1 MTSRCSVQELGL
13 VVLALV
19 MAFWLRAAHTEQ
31 LAVEH
36 FDEGI
41 YSSGTWYDGI
51 FGAPYPAR
59 HLYAPP
65 LLPTMIDS
73 LAAVPSLN
81 DQAPFIPAIVLGFL
95 TVVAVWWVAR
105 SFFGQAAGLFVVF
118 VAAFSDF
125 HILFSRMALTDAP
138 VLFWICLSVG
148 LAVTAIARQS
158 FKLMV
163 VAGIVCGIAWW
174 TKYSGWLPVAIVVS
188 GSAFWWLLEGRK
200 QISAV
205 TMLKLWAA
213 MAITA
218 FVVWSP
224 WLWMLQDR
232 GGYQAVR
239 DNHGGYWMGVEGW
252 QQRLADHITYYFT
265 LEGWFGAVAVGVGL
279 LAAGTRRWIEL
290 KRSTWNSDS
299 QTRLSHDSAAAPFPS
314 NSALARFVVGAIV
327 LFVLGSAV
335 GTVGLL
341 TCIGVGGLA
350 GMFLWPVNAELHRR
364 SSANDPSPPVEG
376 GSGFFASDFS
386 SAATVD
392 PLLGTSV
399 VLAWFC
405 GMLLTTPMYAPYPR
419 LSLPLLASIWLA
431 SAAGISWWIEAII
444 NVERRGEDMMV
455 TRRGRVLR
463 QLTFVLVGG
472 AIGLAYLRVGNVNES
487 AIWRPRTSLRDV
499 SWQIGQ
505 TVLDDIDGTFVP
517 PEFSRNLDENGLI
530 LPGPPEPDSDA
541 GEDTNGAESTLA
553 QQIAPVADRSEPIAD
568 IQNPE
573 CVVYAFGEPA
583 VLKHLNEAG
592 LLCGPVQDF
601 AISPLAVKGDILPT
615 YLIFG
620 PNALRTPDMFNKWA
634 KDSWRFEPVTE
645 FHFVVSDIVAY
656 NLFAPLWVAQH
667 PECRVQKIELYRV
680 LPLEN

>member
-1 MTSRCSVQELGL
+1 MS
-13 VVLALV
+13 LALV
-19 MAFWLRAAHTEQ
+19 MAFWLRGSHTQQ

-41 YSSGTWYDGI
+41 YSSATWYDGI
-51 FGAPYPAR
+51 FDTPYPAR

-65 LLPTMIDS
+65 LLPTMIN
-73 LAAVPSLN
+73 LFAASPSLN

-95 TVVAVWWVAR
+95 TVAVVWWMAR

-148 LAVTAIARQS
+148 LAAKAINGQS
-158 FKLMV
+158 FRLMLY
-163 VAGIVCGIAWW
+163 AGLSCGLAWW
-174 TKYSGWLPVAIVVS
+174 TKYSGWLPVAIIVA
-188 GSAFWWLLEGRK
+188 GSAFWWILQGRK
-200 QISAV
+200 QIKAY
-205 TMLKLWAA
+205 TLLQLWAT

-232 GGYQAVR
+232 GGYKAVR
-239 DNHGGYWMGVEGW
+239 DNHQGYQMGLDGW
-252 QQRLADHITYYFT
+252 QQRLADHIAYYFN
-265 LEGWFGAVAVGVGL
+265 LEGWFGAVAIGVGL

-299 QTRLSHDSAAAPFPS
+299 QTRLSLDSAAAPFPS
-314 NSALARFVVGAIV
+314 NSALGRFVVGAVV
-327 LFVLGSAV
+327 LAVLGSGI

-341 TCIGVGGLA
+341 TCVGIGGLA
-350 GMFLWPVNAELHRR
+350 GMFLWPVNSELYQR
-364 SSANDPSPPVEG
+364 SSNNDPSPPVPG

-392 PLLGTSV
+392 PLLGTCV

-405 GMLLTTPMYAPYPR
+405 GMLLSTPMYSPYPR

-444 NVERRGEDMMV
+444 NVERRGEDMRV

-463 QLTFVLVGG
+463 QLTYVMVGG
-472 AIGLAYLRVGNVNES
+472 AIGLAYLQLGQLNQS
-487 AIWRPRTSLRDV
+487 AVWRSRTSLRDV
-499 SWQIGQ
+499 SWQLAQ
-505 TVLDDIDGTFVP
+505 SVLQDIEGSFVP
-517 PEFSRNLDENGLI
+517 PEVRRNLDENGLI
-530 LPGPPEPDSDA
+530 LPGPEESVAIADGDKV
-541 GEDTNGAESTLA
+541 DAESTIW
-553 QQIAPVADRSEPIAD
+553 QQIAPTADRSAPLAD
-568 IQNPE
+568 LQNPE
-573 CVVYAFGEPA
+573 CIVYAFGEPA

-601 AISPLAVKGDILPT
+601 AISPLKVKGRILPT

-620 PNALRTPDMFNKWA
+620 PNALRTPGMFNKWA
-634 KDSWRFEPVTE
+634 EDQWRFEAVAE
-645 FHFVVSDIVAY
+645 FHFLISDVVAY
-656 NLFAPLWVAQH
+656 NLFTPMWVAQH
-667 PECRVQKIELYRV
+667 PESRVQKIELYRV
-680 LPLEN
+680 QAMPN